1 MIFAPVVSMK
11 AANEMN
17 AVLKAFS
24 VGVFARNSPMRAP
37 MNGPAIIPHGP
48 MNSPANIP
56 IPAPHI
62 PYVEPP
68 PFFVI
73 HTGAT

>member
-24 VGVFARNSPMRAP
+24 VGVFARS
-37 MNGPAIIPHGP
+37 
-48 MNSPANIP
+48 
-56 IPAPHI
+56 
-62 PYVEPP
+62 
-68 PFFVI
+68 
-73 HTGAT
+73 